1 MFTTS
6 EYISP
11 EDLDMLCMVFNEVL
25 EDCHT
30 SRNSGEAEDIAARL
44 LVIYQSGVRDPM
56 RLKTL
61 VLPSL
66 RYG

>member
-6 EYISP
+6 QYISP

-30 SRNSGEAEDIAARL
+30 SRNSDEAEDIAARL
-44 LVIYQSGVRDPM
+44 LAIYQSGVSDPAK
-56 RLKTL
+56 LKTL
-61 VLPSL
+61 VIPFL
-66 RYG
+66 RRA